1 MSFESGE
8 VISKALKKRNLL
20 KYVGIGAVAGGV
32 GLFSKQKA
40 EAATNTYAFVHGLSV
55 WVERPDL
62 TTSIYRQGFATTIEG
77 QPNTYNLFHFAIP
90 TVVTRTSVR
99 LTGGIVNFATGSNNV
114 VVRTLALYIYTDRVA
129 EVNNLNLFGANQGGY
144 LAVNP
149 PRYPAAAVSLSVG
162 VNFGPGS
169 PRYIQ
174 FFQAA
179 GIFDN
184 IV

>member
-20 KYVGIGAVAGGV
+20 KYLGIGAVAGGV

-62 TTSIYRQGFATTIEG
+62 TTSIYRQGFATTIQG
-77 QPNTYNLFHFAIP
+77 QPNTNNLFHFAIP
-90 TVVTRTSVR
+90 TVVPSTNVR
-99 LTGGIVNFATGSNNV
+99 LTGGIVNFTTGSSNV
-114 VVRTLALYIYTDRVA
+114 VVKSLGLYIFTERVA
-129 EVNNLNLFGANQGGY
+129 AIDNLNLYGANQGGY
-144 LAVNP
+144 LPVNP
-149 PRYPAAAVSLSVG
+149 PRYPGAAVTLSVG
-162 VNFGPGS
+162 VSFGSGS
-169 PRYIQ
+169 AGYVQ